1 MDCNC
6 CGGKMVKLKYLKL
19 DELSD
24 YLVKPF
30 VENTIEDYS
39 EWLRSLDENDV
50 VLTLFERIEFQKKRQ
65 KYYVRIVEKKTKNG
79 LKLKKLSKI
88 FKYDT
93 GTLVYGKDEGM
104 FSIKTIY
111 KILPV
116 DEVINREINEYCTNT
131 EEFDIDKLN
140 KMITNK
146 IIGCKRI
153 EV

>member
-50 VLTLFERIEFQKKRQ
+50 VLTLFERIEFQKEAKVLCQNCR
-65 KYYVRIVEKKTKNG
+65 KEDEEWIEIKKA
-79 LKLKKLSKI
+79 
-88 FKYDT
+88 FK
-93 GTLVYGKDEGM
+93 
-104 FSIKTIY
+104 
-111 KILPV
+111 
-116 DEVINREINEYCTNT
+116 
-131 EEFDIDKLN
+131 DIQ
-140 KMITNK
+140 
-146 IIGCKRI
+146 
-153 EV
+153 V

>member
-1 MDCNC
+1 M
-6 CGGKMVKLKYLKL
+6 
-19 DELSD
+19 
-24 YLVKPF
+24 
-30 VENTIEDYS
+30 
-39 EWLRSLDENDV
+39 
-50 VLTLFERIEFQKKRQ
+50 
-65 KYYVRIVEKKTKNG
+65 
-79 LKLKKLSKI
+79 KLKKLSKI

>member
-1 MDCNC
+1 ME
-6 CGGKMVKLKYLKL
+6 KLKYLKL

-24 YLVKPF
+24 YLIKPF
-30 VENTIEDYS
+30 VENTIGDYS
-39 EWLRSLDENDV
+39 EWLRSLNENDI
-50 VLTLFERIEFQKKRQ
+50 VLTLFDRIQFKKKMQ
-65 KYYVRIVEKKTKNG
+65 KYYLRIVEKKTKNG
-79 LKLKKLSKI
+79 LKLKRLSKI

-111 KILPV
+111 KILPI
-116 DEVINREINEYCTNT
+116 DEEINREIKEYCTNT
-131 EEFDIDKLN
+131 KEFDIDELN

-146 IIGCKRI
+146 INGCKRS